1 MVAGAKGYKN
11 GLGAMSAEA
20 RMVVGE
26 KSMLEAGIAW
36 ERMYAEFESYDGMP
50 KIGTRL
56 YNWQSCQLS
65 NTHVSCLNA
74 KILKEKKE
82 NIGSTIWSE
91 RRVKLSDC
99 VEQKNS
105 TKMGNAWERMYAE
118 FESYVGMPKRGTPL
132 YNWQKNQLSK
142 GPGSLNAKIRK
153 EHAEN
158 KGRTYGVNGE

>member
-26 KSMLEAGIAW
+26 KGMLEAGIAW
-36 ERMYAEFESYDGMP
+36 ESMYAEFESYDGMP

-82 NIGSTIWSE
+82 NIGSAIWSE
-91 RRVKLSDC
+91 RRVKL
-99 VEQKNS
+99 
-105 TKMGNAWERMYAE
+105 
-118 FESYVGMPKRGTPL
+118 
-132 YNWQKNQLSK
+132 KNQLSK

>member
-1 MVAGAKGYKN
+1 MVASAKGYKN

-82 NIGSTIWSE
+82 NKGSAIRSE
-91 RRVKLSDC
+91 WRVKLDNC

-105 TKMGNAWERMYAE
+105 MKMGNAWERMYAE
-118 FESYVGMPKRGTPL
+118 FESYDSMPKKGIPL
-132 YNWQKNQLSK
+132 KNWQKNQLK
-142 GPGSLNAKIRK
+142 NG
-153 EHAEN
+153 HATV
-158 KGRTYGVNGE
+158 GYAA